1 LPSPETG
8 SQNPHYRALSRQQ
21 RQHAGYLNPRKR
33 PQNAG
38 YSSETGKRRFASDCV
53 VADALALEPVS
64 TPKFPFIRENNRE
77 FCESDALSIDCRR
90 QTAHISG
97 RLAKIPCEIE
107 SGIFCREPGHFRQAN
122 GKFSQRQLEGAPF
135 ANTRH
140 KRWSWRLNPEP
151 RARLRAFRT
160 LAAVPF
166 ICEERPP
173 CLYST
178 RTWVRSPVVV

>member
-1 LPSPETG
+1 M
-8 SQNPHYRALSRQQ
+8 RAIPQ
-21 RQHAGYLNPRKR
+21 RLA
-33 PQNAG
+33 NAG
-38 YSSETGKRRFASDCV
+38 SHRTAWWRTHSHSNLSPHPNSRLSGKITGNFVNRMLYRLFAGV
-53 VADALALEPVS
+53 KQP
-64 TPKFPFIRENNRE
+64 TFR
-77 FCESDALSIDCRR
+77 
-90 QTAHISG
+90 G
-97 RLAKIPCEIE
+97 GLAKIPCEIE